1 MISSTTHWEQRRQRG
16 RLYRWDNAPHHP
28 HMGTFPAHLHDGDE
42 TTIVE
47 SYLSLVPEAALRQV
61 LGSVRQQLI

>member
-1 MISSTTHWEQRRQRG
+1 
-16 RLYRWDNAPHHP
+16 
-28 HMGTFPAHLHDGDE
+28 MGTFPAHLHDGDE